1 MIESLFKQCCYE
13 IAEKLS
19 NHQIILPVN
28 GIVTVEFYLDQ
39 FYEFIKK
46 AIESSLK
53 NIDSEYSEKV
63 PVIFCAYF
71 LVFKRDIKRMSKSVI
86 NDTWESLRIFRYFN
100 ELLGRKILNEEDY
113 MEVDKAICDYF
124 NIMRCINE
132 AKNDQ
137 RRTSVINLA
146 NPMLK
151 DIFECRLIKAFEI
164 TVENPVEFGTI
175 KAIGLRGKE
184 ILIEESVDYFMRFY
198 ENNRSS
204 VLLPFENIRAKN
216 IREIRIISD
225 DGKYKKKLKVS
236 KYLKDYKTNNT
247 WWYSAFNLRH
257 GCFTTETEK
266 PYN

>member
-1 MIESLFKQCCYE
+1 
-13 IAEKLS
+13 
-19 NHQIILPVN
+19 
-28 GIVTVEFYLDQ
+28 
-39 FYEFIKK
+39 
-46 AIESSLK
+46 
-53 NIDSEYSEKV
+53 
-63 PVIFCAYF
+63 
-71 LVFKRDIKRMSKSVI
+71 MSKSII
-86 NDTWESLRIFRYFN
+86 NSTWESLGIFDYFN
-100 ELLGRKILNEEDY
+100 ELLGRNIVSEEDY

-132 AKNDQ
+132 AKNYQ
-137 RRTSVINLA
+137 SKTSVINLA
-146 NPMLK
+146 NPNLK
-151 DIFECRLIKAFEI
+151 DNFECRIIKAFEI
-164 TVENPVEFGTI
+164 TVENPIEFGSI

-204 VLLPFENIRAKN
+204 ILLPFENIRAKN
-216 IREIRIISD
+216 IKEIRIISD

-247 WWYSAFNLRH
+247 WWNSTFNLSR